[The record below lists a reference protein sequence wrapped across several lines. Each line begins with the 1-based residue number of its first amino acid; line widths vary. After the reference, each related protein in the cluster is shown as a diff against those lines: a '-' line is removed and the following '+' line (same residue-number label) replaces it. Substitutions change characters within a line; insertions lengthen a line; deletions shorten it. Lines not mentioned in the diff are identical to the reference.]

1 MLAALPWKSPACTVI
16 GDVSVVID
24 HGLNAWPR
32 AADPAVRSRFAK
44 LLTGLL
50 SR

>member
-1 MLAALPWKSPACTVI
+1 MLAELPWKSPACTVI

-32 AADPAVRSRFAK
+32 DPAVRSRFAK

-50 SR
+50 NR